1 MGSNL
6 PPDPVTP
13 AAEGWAV
20 MHEMYTGM
28 RSAGFSMLESAAI
41 IAAMVRAGN
50 DATGAAG
57 G

>member
-1 MGSNL
+1 M